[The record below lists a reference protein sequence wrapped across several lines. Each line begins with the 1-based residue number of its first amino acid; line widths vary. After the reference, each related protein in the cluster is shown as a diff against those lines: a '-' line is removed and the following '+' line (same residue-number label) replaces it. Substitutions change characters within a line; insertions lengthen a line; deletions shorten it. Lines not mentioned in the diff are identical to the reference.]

1 MLAQQHKTSKGET
14 TKISCKDIKK
24 MKILKA
30 LIIKEFYQ
38 ILRDPSSILI
48 AFVLPLM
55 LLIIY
60 MYGVNLDTVKLT
72 LGLKIDDPSQQVVT
86 LVDSFKNNKFI
97 TPFVYDNP
105 TAMYNDLR
113 GSKIR
118 GIVTIPNDFS
128 SKLDRNE
135 TASVQIITDG
145 AEVNLANYAQNYS
158 KTIITQWLY
167 YTSKYQKK
175 IPPTLINM
183 DSRYWYNQDIN
194 SHYFILPGSL
204 SITMTLIG
212 MLLTALVIAR
222 EWERGTMEALLSTKI
237 TKMQLVL
244 GKYIPYFLL
253 GMISMTFSVFM
264 CVVVFQIPFRGSF
277 LILFIFSGLF
287 LFTAMG
293 QGLLISTILKNQF
306 TASQAALVAGF
317 LPALM
322 LSGLIF
328 PIKSMPLPLQWL
340 STVMPSKYFVA
351 CIQSEFMAGTIPKI
365 VIPNCIFLGTLGI
378 ILFVAVY
385 KKTQMRLE

>member
-1 MLAQQHKTSKGET
+1 MN
-14 TKISCKDIKK
+14 
-24 MKILKA
+24 ILKA
-30 LIIKEFYQ
+30 LIIKEFHQ
-38 ILRDPSSILI
+38 ISRDPSSILI

-72 LGLKIDDPSQQVVT
+72 LGIKIDDPSQQVVT
-86 LVDSFKNNKFI
+86 LVDSFRNNKFI
-97 TPFVYDNP
+97 TPTFYGNP
-105 TAMYNDLR
+105 QSMYKDLM

-118 GIVTIPNDFS
+118 GAFIIPNDFS

-135 TASVQIITDG
+135 PASIQVITDG
-145 AEVNLANYAQNYS
+145 SEVNLANYAQNYS
-158 KTIITQWLY
+158 KTIVNQWL
-167 YTSKYQKK
+167 TSASKYQRR
-175 IPPTLINM
+175 TLPSMINV

-222 EWERGTMEALLSTKI
+222 EWERGTMEALLSTKV
-237 TKMQLVL
+237 TKIQLVM

-253 GMISMTFSVFM
+253 GMISLSFNVFL
-264 CVVVFQIPFRGSF
+264 CVNVFQIPFRGNYF
-277 LILFIFSGLF
+277 VLF
-287 LFTAMG
+287 LFSSLFLITAMG

-306 TASQAALVAGF
+306 TASQAALVGGF

-328 PIKSMPLPLQWL
+328 PIKSMPMPLQWL
-340 STVMPSKYFVA
+340 STIMPSKYFVA
-351 CIQSEFMAGTIPKI
+351 CIQSEFMAGTVPEII
-365 VIPNCIFLGTLGI
+365 IPNCLFLGTLGL

-385 KKTQMRLE
+385 EKTQMRLE